1 MHVKPGLNLMVTES
15 RPNDLKPLHTSFS
28 MCTKSRNLPGK
39 FGHSG
44 VSGCVLFGCYTVL
57 NTVGM
62 TRVIP
67 ELHVGIALYVLC
79 SIQQRTEKRNS
90 SDLNP
95 TSSPELRVVNGEGPS

>member
-1 MHVKPGLNLMVTES
+1 VKPGLNLMVTES

-44 VSGCVLFGCYTVL
+44 VSGCVLFGCYTLL

-67 ELHVGIALYVLC
+67 KLHLDIGLYVLC
-79 SIQQRTEKRNS
+79 S
-90 SDLNP
+90 
-95 TSSPELRVVNGEGPS
+95 V